1 MITYDRCPKCAEVVW
16 PIAQRVQYS
25 AFLSQYTTGFL
36 GDVRKNER
44 YGVPEQWLEERRH
57 GSKQEQNEA
66 STLVHGPN
74 AIAGSRKK
82 KPCSRFPTLGFH
94 GFGKMRERWGE
105 SAGVFNGYRNKRTVV
120 RRKCVRVEGSRA
132 CVNHENV
139 GRHRFGE
146 TLDVLYSILAASAE
160 ATSRLPLFSVFSR
173 PTSCHPTSRL
183 SP

>member
-1 MITYDRCPKCAEVVW
+1 MTVVQNVQKLFGRSHSACNIRLFCPNTLLDFSGMLERMGAMGYRNSGWRSVVMGQSKNRMRQ
-16 PIAQRVQYS
+16 AR
-25 AFLSQYTTGFL
+25 LSMAL
-36 GDVRKNER
+36 I
-44 YGVPEQWLEERRH
+44 
-57 GSKQEQNEA
+57 
-66 STLVHGPN
+66 